1 MEDLPQK
8 VSIFG
13 IFSTMDPESL
23 GNVTASVHSKFMV
36 RKKSAP
42 KASYSKDA
50 PKGALKGQL
59 TGLQPLLS
67 CGRPLVVGTIHERSG
82 LLSVRRGGTVLRGLD
97 LLEVRLDCL
106 GGLNP
111 SGKWPL
117 PTIATA
123 RHPDE
128 GGTGDLTAAAR
139 VSLLRGSIEWTAAV
153 DVELRSSRALA
164 PVIAEAHQHGRTVI
178 LSHHDFNT
186 TPSLKKLKRLIS
198 KAASE
203 GADLFKVATF
213 LRDRDDL
220 LELIKFQTSAS
231 PVPVVAMGMGSAGR
245 FSRLVLGG
253 FGAPLCYGWL
263 GKPQVSGQWPA
274 TELRALFNGVLPA

>member
-1 MEDLPQK
+1 
-8 VSIFG
+8 
-13 IFSTMDPESL
+13 MDPESL
-23 GNVTASVHSKFMV
+23 GNATDSVHSKSMV

-42 KASYSKDA
+42 KASSKASYSKDT

-59 TGLQPLLS
+59 TGLQPLLC

-82 LLSVRRGGTVLRGLD
+82 LLSVRRGGAVLRGLD

-106 GGLNP
+106 GSMNP
-111 SGKWPL
+111 SEKWPL

-123 RHPDE
+123 RHPEE
-128 GGTGDLTAAAR
+128 GGSGDLAAAAR
-139 VSLLRGSIEWTAAV
+139 ASLLRDSLEWASAV

-178 LSHHDFNT
+178 LSHHDFKA
-186 TPSLKKLKRLIS
+186 TPSLRTLKRLAA
-198 KAASE
+198 KAAAE
-203 GADLFKVATF
+203 GGDLFKVATF

-220 LELIKFQTSAS
+220 LELIEFQTSAS

>member
-1 MEDLPQK
+1 MEGWHQK
-8 VSIFG
+8 LSNFR
-13 IFSTMDPESL
+13 IFSSIDPENL
-23 GNVTASVHSKFMV
+23 GNAIQSVHSPYMI
-36 RKKSAP
+36 RNKSAS

-67 CGRPLVVGTIHERSG
+67 CGIPLVVGTIHERSA
-82 LLSVRRGGTVLRGLD
+82 LLSIRRGGAVLRDLD

-106 GGLNP
+106 GAMILP
-111 SGKWPL
+111 AKWPL

-123 RHPDE
+123 RHPEE
-128 GGTGDLTAAAR
+128 GGSGDLTAAAR
-139 VSLLRGSIEWTAAV
+139 ANLLRDSLEWTAAV
-153 DVELRSSRALA
+153 DVELRSSRVLA

-178 LSHHDFNT
+178 LSHHDFKA
-186 TPSLKKLKRLIS
+186 TPSLKKLKRLTS

-203 GADLFKVATF
+203 GADLFKVATL

-220 LELIKFQTSAS
+220 LELIELQASAL